1 MNTPADQ
8 VDSGADDSVPQG
20 ALAVLQAPQVSPA
33 GRAWGENYL
42 KEHPEG
48 VDTTGESAL
57 LQQQDADAQE
67 ARTALQKARDR
78 LASQR
83 MDPSVLGLRFAAA
96 MLAPSRYGGGIG
108 AQMSNAAGAV
118 ADWRQ
123 QNQEFQNQQEDKDT
137 ALSQQLAGVDKQ
149 SLAARL
155 ALQEL
160 KERTQTSL
168 MGTALKATAQPVKP
182 AGGTSHYVMSEHD
195 VTMPDGTPGKQMF
208 MLDSSTGE
216 VKPYGAPTSA
226 TKNAGMDSRSSAL
239 FQRVLSSANEATS
252 AIDNITNLP
261 FGASSGVLGVGASP
275 GVSWLGATK
284 GVLTNKLAPQEV
296 QSYMTMLPGLAK
308 NLAMVESGGLQT
320 AQGLN
325 DVFGKLE
332 LREGDTGYTKLHKLA
347 EYRQVVEKG
356 IEPYLSN
363 PKIPPEQKAEIQTM
377 IDGLR
382 NAVPFTHNDVTGLER
397 AHQQNP
403 DLTLQQYI
411 ASQGLA
417 KQPAAAAPATAG
429 VPKPAATSLPPA
441 ALKQLEEGHLTV
453 FGNGQKWTL
462 RNGQPT
468 QVQ

>member
-1 MNTPADQ
+1 MSTPSEQLDAD
-8 VDSGADDSVPQG
+8 SSPPG
-20 ALAVLQAPQVSPA
+20 ALASLQAPEVSAA
-33 GRAWGENYL
+33 GRTWGENYL
-42 KEHPEG
+42 KAHPDG

-67 ARTALQKARDR
+67 ARTALKAAREH

-83 MDPSVLGLRFAAA
+83 MDPSILGLRFAQA
-96 MLAPSRYGGGIG
+96 MMAPSKYGIPDQWG
-108 AQMSNAAGAV
+108 NAAGAV

-123 QNQEFQNQQEDKDT
+123 QNQEFQQKQGTEDVNLAEK
-137 ALSQQLAGVDKQ
+137 LSGVDKQ
-149 SLAARL
+149 SLSARL

-160 KERTQTSL
+160 KERTQASL
-168 MGTALKATAQPVKP
+168 MGTALKATANPPKP
-182 AGGTSHYVMSEHD
+182 PGGASHYSMSEHD
-195 VTMPDGTPGKQMF
+195 VTMPDGTPGKQIY
-208 MLDSSTGE
+208 MLDTSTGK
-216 VKPYGAPTSA
+216 VSPYGPPT
-226 TKNAGMDSRSSAL
+226 AGKGAGLDSRSGAL

-261 FGASSGVLGVGASP
+261 FGASSGWLGVGASP
-275 GVSWLGATK
+275 GQSWISATK
-284 GVLTNKLAPQEV
+284 GVLTNKLSPQEV

-356 IEPYLSN
+356 IEPYLHN
-363 PKIPPEQKAEIQTM
+363 PKIPPEQKEEIQQM
-377 IDGLR
+377 IDQLR
-382 NAVPFTHNDVTGLER
+382 SSIPFSHNDVTGLER
-397 AHQQNP
+397 AHAQNH
-403 DLTLQQYI
+403 DMTLQQYI

-417 KQPAAAAPATAG
+417 KPKTPAGPTASSGAPKTAS
-429 VPKPAATSLPPA
+429 TLPPA

-462 RNGQPT
+462 TNGQPT
-468 QVQ
+468 QVP

>member
-1 MNTPADQ
+1 MATPGD
-8 VDSGADDSVPQG
+8 DMDDTGGAPQG
-20 ALAVLQAPQVSPA
+20 VLASLQAPEVSPA

-42 KEHPEG
+42 KAHPEG

-67 ARTALQKARDR
+67 ARTALQKARER

-83 MDPSVLGLRFAAA
+83 MDPSVLGLRFAQA
-96 MLAPSRYGGGIG
+96 MLSPSKYGI
-108 AQMSNAAGAV
+108 QDQWSKAAGAT

-123 QNQEFQNQQEDKDT
+123 QNQEFQNQQDDKDAT
-137 ALSQQLAGVDKQ
+137 LAEKLAGVDKQ
-149 SLAARL
+149 SLSARL

-160 KERTQTSL
+160 KERTQASL
-168 MGTALKATAQPVKP
+168 MGTALKATANPPKTT
-182 AGGTSHYVMSEHD
+182 ASHYSMSEHD
-195 VTMPDGTPGKQMF
+195 VTMPDGTPGKQIY
-208 MLDSSTGE
+208 MLDTSTGE
-216 VKPYGAPTSA
+216 VKPYGPPT
-226 TKNAGMDSRSSAL
+226 AGGKGAGLDSRSGAL

-252 AIDNITNLP
+252 AVDNITNLP
-261 FGASSGVLGVGASP
+261 FGASSGWFGVGASP
-275 GVSWLGATK
+275 GQSWLSASK

-356 IEPYLSN
+356 IEPYLHN
-363 PKIPPEQKAEIQTM
+363 PKIPPEQKEEIQTM
-377 IDGLR
+377 IDQLR
-382 NAVPFTHNDVTGLER
+382 AAVPFSHNDVTGLER
-397 AHQQNP
+397 AHAQNP
-403 DLTLQQYI
+403 DMTLQQYI

-417 KQPAAAAPATAG
+417 KPPASGGAATAAAPQTAG
-429 VPKPAATSLPPA
+429 AKQAPAPA
-441 ALKQLEEGHLTV
+441 NAKGWALHRDNKGNLAYVSPDRKQYEEV
-453 FGNGQKWTL
+453 K
-462 RNGQPT
+462 
-468 QVQ
+468 